1 MKMCVNVMSARF
13 IDSWPCMFFLS
24 SKNTWKG
31 FSWGKS
37 LFGSLSCP
45 QLARVRLPLYT
56 WTCVSVNVRIVK
68 IISAR
73 SLHSLSD
80 YLLIECP
87 LMFIV
92 RCTHTCTNHEVHM
105 YKQLILKVQWL
116 ACYVMGFFYVTLY
129 TVHFVHVYLH
139 SCVGEYDAFLKHQ
152 LKEDRF

>member
-56 WTCVSVNVRIVK
+56 WTSVSVNVRIVK
-68 IISAR
+68 IFSAR

-92 RCTHTCTNHEVHM
+92 MCTHM
-105 YKQLILKVQWL
+105 YKSRSTHVYTADFESSMTGLL
-116 ACYVMGFFYVTLY
+116 CYGFFYVTFY

-139 SCVGEYDAFLKHQ
+139 SCVGEYDAFLKHS
-152 LKEDRF
+152 